1 VPSDQVEFRGAD
13 GVVTRGSVTGD
24 AGAPAVLLLHGGGQT
39 RRSWRGTAARL
50 ARSGYR
56 AISMDMRGH
65 GASDWSPRRAYGLS
79 CFAQDVR
86 VACSSLDA
94 PAILVGASLG
104 GLAAL
109 VAAGEDPRVACR
121 ALVLV
126 DVGPRTR
133 FEGRDR
139 IHRFM
144 TAAPGG
150 FASIDDAADAIAAY
164 LPQRER
170 PSNPDGLRHNLRLGD
185 DGRWRWHW
193 DPEFMA
199 SGRIS
204 HDADDADRLERAAR
218 AITAP
223 MLLMRGSESDVI
235 TAEDAAMLGAMA
247 PDCEVVTIEGARH
260 MVAGDEND
268 QFTVALAD
276 FLERRAPARSPTA
289 SP

>member
-1 VPSDQVEFRGAD
+1 VDNEQIEFRGVD

-24 AGAPAVLLLHGGGQT
+24 AGAPTVFLLHGGGQT

-56 AISMDMRGH
+56 AVSIDMRGH
-65 GASDWSPRRAYGLS
+65 GTSDWSPRRAYGLS
-79 CFAQDVR
+79 YFAEDVR
-86 VACSSLDA
+86 VACASVDE

-109 VAAGEDPRVACR
+109 AAAGEDPPVACR

-133 FEGRDR
+133 FEGRAR

-144 TAAPGG
+144 TGAPDG
-150 FASIDDAADAIAAY
+150 FASIEDAADAIAAY
-164 LPQRER
+164 LPHRER
-170 PSNPDGLRHNLRLGD
+170 PSNLDGLRHNLRLGD

-199 SGRIS
+199 SGDIS
-204 HDADDADRLERAAR
+204 SDSDDTSRLERAAR

-223 MLLMRGSESDVI
+223 ILLMRGSESDVI
-235 TAEDAAMLGAMA
+235 TAEDAAMMGALA
-247 PDCEVVTIEGARH
+247 PDCEVVTVEGARH

-268 QFTVALAD
+268 QFTVALVD
-276 FLERRAPARSPTA
+276 FLGRRAPARSATA